1 MIKYSEAEKVLVERI
16 KKVQASVVCDKCGK
30 EIVAKKRPDNLDWS
44 TQKYFNVT
52 TGHNDWGNDSYE
64 SVKHFDIC
72 QECILDFVSNYLK
85 SSKRSTSAYI
95 EIDSGFSYPNVE
107 WEENE

>member
-1 MIKYSEAEKVLVERI
+1 MIKYSKAEKVLVERI
-16 KKVQASVVCDKCGK
+16 KKVQTSVVCDKCGK
-30 EIVAKKRPDNLDWS
+30 EIVAKKRPDNWDWS

-107 WEENE
+107 WEEKE

>member
-16 KKVQASVVCDKCGK
+16 KKVQASVVCDKCEK
-30 EIVAKKRPDNLDWS
+30 EIVAKKMPDNQDWS

-64 SVKHFDIC
+64 GR
-72 QECILDFVSNYLK
+72 N
-85 SSKRSTSAYI
+85 
-95 EIDSGFSYPNVE
+95 
-107 WEENE
+107 

>member
-1 MIKYSEAEKVLVERI
+1 MIKYQEAEKVLY
-16 KKVQASVVCDKCGK
+16 K
-30 EIVAKKRPDNLDWS
+30 
-44 TQKYFNVT
+44 
-52 TGHNDWGNDSYE
+52 

-85 SSKRSTSAYI
+85 SSNRSTSAYI

-107 WEENE
+107 RQEKE